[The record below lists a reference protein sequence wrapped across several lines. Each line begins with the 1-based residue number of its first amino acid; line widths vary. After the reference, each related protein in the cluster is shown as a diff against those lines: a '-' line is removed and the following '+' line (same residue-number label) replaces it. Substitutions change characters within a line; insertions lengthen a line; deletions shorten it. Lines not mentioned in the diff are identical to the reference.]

1 MVGVFCQWMSIIS
14 FREYLK
20 MFMKYG
26 IERMNVVMEGNYVII
41 KWVKVFQKPS
51 SWKQPTTIEKKS
63 ETRVR
68 TNITIKLNGKFS
80 CKISWRISQ
89 TNW

>member
-26 IERMNVVMEGNYVII
+26 IERMNIVMEGNYVII

-51 SWKQPTTIEKKS
+51 WKTAD
-63 ETRVR
+63 
-68 TNITIKLNGKFS
+68 N
-80 CKISWRISQ
+80 
-89 TNW
+89 NWKEIRNKNAYRYYH